1 MIRVTYPWFT
11 LCHPDQSVG
20 KKLIS
25 ALLLLAITAW
35 AEIMLAP
42 LITMPAGHTHPAHA
56 VALHPAGHDH
66 AMTMAHACCPG
77 LKTSAEAIPMLEF
90 QAASLP
96 CEDQHRCCFRQGP
109 QGAPAPA
116 SARMRFSPEVASL
129 QSGVLQ
135 PELRS
140 SSPVAIPVERGL
152 PPPARFGTV
161 LRI

>member
-1 MIRVTYPWFT
+1 MIWVTSRLFT

-20 KKLIS
+20 RKLIS

-66 AMTMAHACCPG
+66 AMPMAHACCPG
-77 LKTSAEAIPMLEF
+77 LKTSGEATPAIELR
-90 QAASLP
+90 AASLP

-116 SARMRFSPEVASL
+116 SARIWFSPEVASL
-129 QSGVLQ
+129 QTGVLK

-152 PPPARFGTV
+152 PPPALFGTV

>member
-1 MIRVTYPWFT
+1 M
-11 LCHPDQSVG
+11 G

-56 VALHPAGHDH
+56 VAMHPTGHDH
-66 AMTMAHACCPG
+66 AMSMAQACCPG
-77 LKTSAEAIPMLEF
+77 LKTSREATPPIEF
-90 QAASLP
+90 LASSLP

-116 SARMRFSPEVASL
+116 SARIQFSPEGVSL
-129 QSGVLQ
+129 QIGDLK

-140 SSPVAIPVERGL
+140 SSAVATPVERGL
-152 PPPARFGTV
+152 PPPALFGTV
-161 LRI
+161 IRI